1 MIANG
6 KIAPGAALVTGAA
19 KRLGRAMAL
28 DLAAQGWSVAVHYH
42 SSADEAAQTVSDCLD
57 AGAPNAVALPADLT
71 VEADMQRLGPD
82 AAAALGAPLTLLV
95 NNASIFEMDSVES
108 ATRNSWDRHLESNL
122 RAPFVLAQALAAACP
137 PPQRDTRGEPIA
149 TGLVVNM
156 LDQRVWK
163 LTPAFTSYTVAK
175 AALWAL
181 TQTMAQALAPGIRV
195 NGIGP
200 GPTLANERQSPEH
213 FAKQRA
219 NVLLERGSNPEDI
232 CAALRYFI
240 AAPSVT
246 GQMIA
251 TDGGQ
256 HLGWQTP
263 DILGT
268 NG

>member
-1 MIANG
+1 MA
-6 KIAPGAALVTGAA
+6 KDSLAPGAALVTGAA
-19 KRLGRAMAL
+19 KRIGRAMAL
-28 DLAAQGWSVAVHYH
+28 DLASAGWSVAVHYH
-42 SSADEAAQTVSDCLD
+42 QSEADAADTVAACLD
-57 AGAPNAVALPADLT
+57 AGAPSAVALSADLT
-71 VEADMQRLGPD
+71 VEAQMQALAPR
-82 AAAALGAPLTLLV
+82 AAEALAAPLTLLV
-95 NNASIFEMDSVES
+95 NNASVFEMDTVTT
-108 ATRNSWDRHLESNL
+108 ATRESWDRHLESNL

-137 PPQRDTRGEPIA
+137 PARRDARGEPVA

-181 TQTMAQALAPGIRV
+181 TQTMAQALAPQIRV

-213 FAKQRA
+213 FARQRA
-219 NVLLERGSNPEDI
+219 NVPLERGSNPEDI
-232 CAALRYFI
+232 CAALRFFI
-240 AAPSVT
+240 ASPSVT

-251 TDGGQ
+251 PDGGQ
-256 HLGWQTP
+256 HLGWKTP

-268 NG
+268 HG